1 MANVEATQGA
11 AGATAAGTAGAAR
24 PAARPAARTSG
35 QAAPRRVIVRGVAK
49 ASLDFATILG
59 VIGAFALI
67 ATAMVLGGSPGAF
80 VDVPAMLIV
89 IGGTFMVTTISY
101 TFGDVLRAQSV
112 MLRAVLY
119 HVQHPH
125 DAAIRMLTLAE
136 QARVKGPL
144 GLQDQLDN
152 LGFDRFLHKAVSLV
166 VDGTPGEE
174 VERILSQEVEATSQ
188 RHIRSA
194 GVLRR
199 AGEVAP
205 AMGLIGTLVGLVQML
220 GNLDDPSSIGPA
232 MAVALLTT
240 FYGAILANMVF
251 LPLANKLDR
260 NSGAESMVKQIYAI
274 GAASIGRQ
282 ENPRRLEMTFNTI
295 LPPAERVKYFD

>member
-1 MANVEATQGA
+1 MANIDATQGSRPAAPARTGKPAAA
-11 AGATAAGTAGAAR
+11 AGRAPARAR
-24 PAARPAARTSG
+24 PAAR
-35 QAAPRRVIVRGVAK
+35 RRV
-49 ASLDFATILG
+49 DFATILG
-59 VIGAFALI
+59 SVGAFAMI
-67 ATAMVLGGSPGAF
+67 AGAMILGGSPGSF

-89 IGGTFMVTTISY
+89 VGGTFLVTTISY
-101 TFGDVLRAQSV
+101 TFGEVIRAQSV
-112 MLRAVLY
+112 MLRAIVY
-119 HVQHPH
+119 QVQEPRE
-125 DAAIRMLTLAE
+125 AALQMLSLAE

-144 GLQDQLDN
+144 GLQGELEKLRYDS
-152 LGFDRFLHKAVSLV
+152 FLHKAVGLV

-174 VERILSQEVEATSQ
+174 VERILTQEVEATSQ
-188 RHIRSA
+188 RHLKSA

-220 GNLDDPSSIGPA
+220 GNLEDPSTIGPA

-260 NSGAESMVKQIYAI
+260 NSGAEAMVKQLFAL